1 MTEPKPETLFNSSH
15 EYLDDIAGSLIAA
28 PFGDGDAGYERLHL
42 RDAHFYACRRLGVD
56 HVEHMREA
64 EALNRV
70 KDESRRTSTN
80 KPVELG
86 LEVPPF
92 SVYLVGELFDA
103 LFEIGGC
110 AWFILQKPWE
120 DIDTAERD
128 WVAMVALQASTYTM
142 AIVGAPVAKDAMI
155 EIITRGV
162 LIAAIDGGV
171 DADNILRGEIA
182 KRVEKALECIA
193 HPLRVARM
201 PEPKAVPGP
210 TGDEEW

>member
-1 MTEPKPETLFNSSH
+1 MTEPKPEALFNSSH

-28 PFGDGDAGYERLHL
+28 PFGDGVAGYERLHL

-103 LFEIGGC
+103 LIELGSC
-110 AWFILQKPWE
+110 AWLILQKPWE
-120 DIDTAERD
+120 DIDTTERD
-128 WVAMVALQASTYTM
+128 WVAMVALQATTYAM
-142 AIVGAPVAKDAMI
+142 GILGAPVRHEVMV
-155 EIITRGV
+155 EVITRGV
-162 LIAAIDGGV
+162 LIAAIDGGA
-171 DADNILRGEIA
+171 DAGNVLERHISP
-182 KRVEKALECIA
+182 RVSKALECVA
-193 HPLRVARM
+193 HPMRVVRA
-201 PEPKAVPGP
+201 PEAVPGP